1 MMFKFNRSNKY
12 INNSYNNKKKNEKEN
27 NCSHLRNDNLMK
39 NKSETNINNFTF
51 SLQRNTFLNK
61 SIKKEILLL
70 TNKDNN
76 KKILN
81 KNGFSFNDFSRQ
93 KIKSNSECRIFNVK
107 NKIVKSRIS
116 PNIRNKILF
125 YHK

>member
-1 MMFKFNRSNKY
+1 MINKY

-27 NCSHLRNDNLMK
+27 NCSNLRNDNLMK

-51 SLQRNTFLNK
+51 SFQRNTFLNK

-70 TNKDNN
+70 TNRDNN
-76 KKILN
+76 KKIIN
-81 KNGFSFNDFSRQ
+81 KNGFSFNDFSKQ